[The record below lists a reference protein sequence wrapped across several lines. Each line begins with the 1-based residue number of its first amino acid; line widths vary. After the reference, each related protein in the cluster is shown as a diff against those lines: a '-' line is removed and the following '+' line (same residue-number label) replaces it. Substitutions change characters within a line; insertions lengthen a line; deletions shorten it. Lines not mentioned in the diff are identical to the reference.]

1 MTIRIL
7 SLLVL
12 SVSLSAIAQISL
24 KHGMS
29 SPKVTHLLDSGASG
43 AILGAILKSPSVMG
57 GLALYGIGAVVW
69 LFVLARL
76 DVTTAYPFVGL
87 GFILTMILGAFF
99 LGEILTPWKVVGTL
113 LVTAGVILVA
123 R

>member
-1 MTIRIL
+1 MTLRIL

-24 KHGMS
+24 KRGMS
-29 SPKVTHLLDSGASG
+29 SPRVAHLLESGATGEVIS
-43 AILGAILKSPSVMG
+43 AILKSPYVMG

-87 GFILTMILGAFF
+87 GFILTMVLGALF
-99 LGEILTPWKVVGTL
+99 LGEVLTPSKVVGTL
-113 LVTAGVILVA
+113 LVTAGVMLIA

>member
-1 MTIRIL
+1 MTLRIL
-7 SLLVL
+7 SLLVM

-29 SPKVTHLLDSGASG
+29 NPKVTHLLDSGATG
-43 AILGAILKSPSVMG
+43 EVLGAILKSPYVVG

-87 GFILTMILGAFF
+87 GFILTMILGTLF
-99 LGEILTPWKVVGTL
+99 LGEALTPSKVVGTL
-113 LVTAGVILVA
+113 LVTAGVIFVA